1 MQYTSRIK
9 DHYSE
14 QKLFVQRSFIAALLI
29 TCGIVA
35 LIARLVW
42 LQVIRYDYFAEQST
56 GNRIR
61 FEPLPPSRGLILD
74 RNGVPLALNTPS
86 YQLELTR
93 EQVSDLD
100 DTLQRLANLQLL
112 DRDDLPTLKRDI
124 LSRRSF
130 EAVPVKL
137 SLNDEELA
145 RFAARRQDFPGVEIK
160 PRLTRRYPLAA
171 SGVHAIGYVGIISEA
186 DQKVLDPDEYAGT
199 ALVGKA
205 GVEKRYEQMLHGKA
219 GYQQLLVNAQGRR
232 VDQNTTRAWDL
243 QRKDPIAGEDLFL
256 TIDER
261 LQSAVEDML
270 QEKRTDASGNTYE
283 DERRAAVI
291 AIDPNNGDVLAFVS
305 TPGFD
310 PNLFGRGLSS
320 AQYRALVNDPDKPM
334 YDRVIRGTY
343 PSGSTIKPFM
353 AMAGLY
359 YNVIAPSTTNYCPG
373 YFRLPGVARPWTDLH
388 AHGAVDMVQA
398 IKVSCDVYFYNLA
411 NLMGIDRIHDYL
423 SQFGFGQLTGIDI
436 DGEMPAVL
444 PSTAWKRD
452 YFKRKEAQQWYAGD
466 TISVGIGQGYL
477 TVTPL
482 QLAHAAATLSMHGK
496 GFEPHLIHAI
506 RNPVTGNIDEV
517 PPVPIEPVKVRDNSN
532 WDVVIQGMQ
541 EVVKPGGTASVAFV
555 GVPYT
560 VAAKTGTAQVH
571 GLAVGEKY
579 NAAQLAE
586 RLRDNALF
594 IAFAPV
600 DHPRVAV
607 AVVVENAGHGGTAA
621 APIAR
626 RIFDLMLLTPEQ
638 LAAQEAKQ
646 VSHMNMQAK
655 PVAAAHASSS
665 STSSHTAASAPAAN
679 SASSSSASTSSPE
692 D

>member
-1 MQYTSRIK
+1 MLYTARIK
-9 DHYSE
+9 DHHSE
-14 QKLFVQRSFIAALLI
+14 QKLFVQRSVIAGLI
-29 TCGIVA
+29 IICVILT
-35 LIARLVW
+35 LISRLVW
-42 LQVIRYDYFAEQST
+42 LQVLHYDYFAEQSA

-74 RNGVPLALNTPS
+74 RDGVPLALNSPS

-93 EQVSDLD
+93 EQVPDID
-100 DTLQRLANLQLL
+100 ATLQGLANLQLL
-112 DRDDLPTLKRDI
+112 DREDLPTLKRDI
-124 LSRRSF
+124 LRRRSF

-137 SLNDEELA
+137 SLNDDELA
-145 RFAARRQDFPGVEIK
+145 RFAVRRQDFPGVEIK
-160 PRLTRRYPLAA
+160 PRLSRRYPLGV

-186 DQKVLDPDEYAGT
+186 DQKVLDADEYAGT

-205 GVEKRYEQMLHGKA
+205 GVEKRYESVLHGKA

-232 VDQNTTRAWDL
+232 VDQPGAHSSELR
-243 QRKDPIAGEDLFL
+243 RKEPTAGNDLFL

-261 LQSAVEDML
+261 LQSAVEEML
-270 QEKRTDASGNTYE
+270 REQKTDANGNTYI
-283 DERRAAVI
+283 DQKRAAVI

-310 PNLFGRGLSS
+310 PNLFGRGLSN
-320 AQYRALVNDPDKPM
+320 AQYRELVNDADKPM
-334 YDRVIRGTY
+334 YDRVMRGVY

-359 YNVIAPSTTNYCPG
+359 YNVVTPTTSEYCPG

-388 AHGAVDMVQA
+388 VHGAVSMVTA
-398 IKVSCDVYFYNLA
+398 IKVSCDVYFYSLA
-411 NLMGIDRIHDYL
+411 NQLGIDRIHDYL
-423 SQFGFGQLTGIDI
+423 SEFGFGQLTGLDI
-436 DGEMPAVL
+436 DGELPAVL

-452 YFKRKEAQQWYAGD
+452 YFKRKEAQQWFTGD

-482 QLAHAAATLSMHGK
+482 QLAHAVATLSKHGQGYK
-496 GFEPHLIHAI
+496 PRLIHAV
-506 RNPVTGNIDEV
+506 RNSVTGEV
-517 PPVPIEPVKVRDNSN
+517 NELPPVPLDPVKVRDDSS
-532 WDVVIQGMQ
+532 WDAVIQGME
-541 EVVKPGGTASVAFV
+541 EVAKPGGTAASFASA
-555 GVPYT
+555 PYT
-560 VAAKTGTAQVH
+560 VGAKTGTAQVH

-579 NAAQLAE
+579 NASQLAE

-600 DHPRVAV
+600 EQPRVAV
-607 AVVVENAGHGGTAA
+607 AVVVENGGHGGTAA

-638 LAAQEAKQ
+638 LAAQEAKRQ
-646 VSHMNMQAK
+646 SIEK
-655 PVAAAHASSS
+655 RITPTTTPTRPSPSAHI
-665 STSSHTAASAPAAN
+665 PAA
-679 SASSSSASTSSPE
+679 TEPIVE
-692 D
+692 

>member
-1 MQYTSRIK
+1 MLHNTRIK
-9 DHYSE
+9 DHHSE
-14 QKLFVQRSFIAALLI
+14 QRLFVQRSVVAALVI
-29 TCGIVA
+29 TCGILT
-35 LIARLVW
+35 LIGRLVW

-61 FEPLPPSRGLILD
+61 LEPLPPSRGLILD
-74 RNGVPLALNTPS
+74 RNGVPLALNSPS

-93 EQVSDLD
+93 EQVPDID
-100 DTLQRLANLQLL
+100 ETLQGLANLQLL

-124 LSRRSF
+124 LHRRSF

-145 RFAARRQDFPGVEIK
+145 RFAVRRQDFPGVEIK
-160 PRLTRRYPLAA
+160 PRLSRRYPLGV

-205 GVEKRYEQMLHGKA
+205 GVEKRYEEELHGKA

-232 VDQNTTRAWDL
+232 VDQPGLHTSDL
-243 QRKDPIAGEDLFL
+243 LRKEPTAGNDLFL
-256 TIDER
+256 TIDEK
-261 LQSAVEDML
+261 LQSAVEEML
-270 QEKRTDASGNTYE
+270 RETKIDASGNPYE
-283 DERRAAVI
+283 DQKRAAVI

-305 TPGFD
+305 MPGFD
-310 PNLFGRGLSS
+310 PNLFGRGLST
-320 AQYRALVNDPDKPM
+320 AQYRDLINDPDKPM
-334 YDRVIRGTY
+334 YDRVMRGVY

-359 YNVIAPSTTNYCPG
+359 YNVVTSSTTEYCPG

-388 AHGAVDMVQA
+388 VHGSVNMVTA
-398 IKVSCDVYFYNLA
+398 IKVSCDVYFYTLA
-411 NLMGIDRIHDYL
+411 NMLGIDRIHDYL
-423 SQFGFGQLTGIDI
+423 SEFGFGQLTGIDI

-452 YFKRKEAQQWYAGD
+452 YFKRKEAQQWFTGD

-482 QLAHAAATLSMHGK
+482 QLAHAAATLSMRGN
-496 GFEPHLIHAI
+496 GFQPRLIHAT
-506 RNPVTGNIDEV
+506 RNALTGEKKEIA
-517 PPVPIEPVKVRDNSN
+517 PVPLAPVKVRDADHWNT
-532 WDVVIQGMQ
+532 VIEGMQ
-541 EVVKPGGTASVAFV
+541 EVVKTGGTAAIAFA
-555 GVPYT
+555 GTPYT

-571 GLAVGEKY
+571 GLAAGEKY
-579 NAAQLAE
+579 NAAQLTE

-594 IAFAPV
+594 IAFAPAEQ
-600 DHPRVAV
+600 PRVAV
-607 AVVVENAGHGGTAA
+607 AVVVENGGHGGTAA

-638 LAAQEAKQ
+638 LAAQDAKKIA
-646 VSHMNMQAK
+646 VK
-655 PVAAAHASSS
+655 PSV
-665 STSSHTAASAPAAN
+665 TAPPSIAP
-679 SASSSSASTSSPE
+679 TVE
-692 D
+692 